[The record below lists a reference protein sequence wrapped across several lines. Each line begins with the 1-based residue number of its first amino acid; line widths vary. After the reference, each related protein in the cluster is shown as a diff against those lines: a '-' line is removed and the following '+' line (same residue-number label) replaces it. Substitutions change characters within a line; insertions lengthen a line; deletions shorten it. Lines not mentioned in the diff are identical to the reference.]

1 MEAPMKI
8 SFKPMVESSEHLNL
22 RIPASLKKRM
32 DNTRARAAKLGIDY
46 NATLI
51 ANLEEFEKEFEA
63 QITAKEQASTK
74 SGSSSLADLVPPE
87 PVSNGHNAR
96 TDNGGRTPAPSSG
109 DDMG

>member
-1 MEAPMKI
+1 MKI
-8 SFKPMVESSEHLNL
+8 NFKPMVESSEHLNL

-63 QITAKEQASTK
+63 QITAKEQASAK

-96 TDNGGRTPAPSSG
+96 TDNGGRTAPSSG